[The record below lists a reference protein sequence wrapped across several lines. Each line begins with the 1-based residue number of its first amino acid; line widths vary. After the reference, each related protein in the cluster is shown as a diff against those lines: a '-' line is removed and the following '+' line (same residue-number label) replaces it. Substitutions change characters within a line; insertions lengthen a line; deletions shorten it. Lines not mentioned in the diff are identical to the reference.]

1 MSYYGAEVILVIM
14 ILRIFVISK
23 LPKKTFIVLWGVA
36 ICRLMIPYSF
46 SSKFSI
52 FNVINSFSSS
62 KEFSSPEKVFT
73 VNRVEVINNID
84 AASQKAFT
92 IPVMDICWGIG
103 VLLLATFFI
112 VAFYKSYGQLRTALP
127 IKNNLS
133 INEWINKQKLHRNLK
148 VMVSDQ
154 ITTPLA
160 CGVIFPKIILP
171 KCMKLEN
178 KEQLNYVLAHELI
191 HIKHFHTL
199 WKCVMLLV
207 LCIHWFNPLVW
218 FMYVLLSRDLEISCD
233 EEVIE
238 MYGETKRSEYASYLI
253 NMAEQRSRLNPLSS
267 GFSKNS
273 IEERLVLIMKYKKL
287 KSLNIGLACMVV
299 GVTTNIFA
307 TTGAF
312 AEVKNVQANNE
323 TTQAGS
329 TVDNGPN
336 FPAYTAS
343 DFEKCVEKFKNVM
356 TENIKAGKIKSA
368 DIEKYKTNMK
378 EMEDALERLK
388 ADSGKGNFV
397 VDKIEDDVA
406 EWQTKDGHYICAGMI
421 DGVVSFGTDE
431 EKPTETYTVQEFEK
445 YIETCKNRISADIK
459 SGVVY
464 GDDYNEVKELEDALE
479 KLKADNGQ
487 GKFVVYKSLNGGAE
501 WDAGNGVYIFN

>member
-1 MSYYGAEVILVIM
+1 MSCYGGAIILVII
-14 ILRIFVISK
+14 ILRAFAISK
-23 LPKKTFIVLWGVA
+23 LPKKTFIVLWGIA

-46 SSKFSI
+46 SSRVSI

-62 KEFSSPEKVFT
+62 KQFSSQGKVFT
-73 VNRVEVINNID
+73 GNRVEVINNID
-84 AASQKAFT
+84 STSQKAFSIPT
-92 IPVMDICWGIG
+92 IDICWGIG
-103 VLLLATFFI
+103 VLLLAMFFI

-127 IKNNLS
+127 IKNNLT

-160 CGVIFPKIILP
+160 CGLVFPKIILP
-171 KCMKLEN
+171 KCMELEN

-233 EEVIE
+233 EEVIG

-253 NMAEQRSRLNPLSS
+253 NMAEQRSRLNPLCS

-273 IEERLVLIMKYKKL
+273 IEERLVLIMKYKKI
-287 KSLNIGLACMVV
+287 KSLNIALACMVV

-312 AEVKNVQANNE
+312 AQDRNVQASNE

-336 FPAYTAS
+336 FPAYPAS
-343 DFEKCVEKFKNVM
+343 DFEKYVEKFKNVM
-356 TENIKAGKIKSA
+356 AENIKEGKIKSD
-368 DIEKYKTNMK
+368 DIEKDKTNMK
-378 EMEDALERLK
+378 EMEDALERVK
-388 ADSGKGNFV
+388 ADNGKGNFV
-397 VDKIEDDVA
+397 VYNLGDDVA
-406 EWQTKDGHYICAGMI
+406 EWQTKDGHSICAGII
-421 DGVVSFGTDE
+421 DGDVSFGTDE
-431 EKPTETYTVQEFEK
+431 MPKETYTVQEFEK
-445 YIETCKNRISADIK
+445 HIEAYKNEVATEIK
-459 SGVVY
+459 SGNANVEQLKINIK
-464 GDDYNEVKELEDALE
+464 DMEDALE

-487 GKFVVYKSLNGGAE
+487 GKFVVYKSQNGGAE
-501 WDAGNGVYIFN
+501 WDAGNGEYIFN